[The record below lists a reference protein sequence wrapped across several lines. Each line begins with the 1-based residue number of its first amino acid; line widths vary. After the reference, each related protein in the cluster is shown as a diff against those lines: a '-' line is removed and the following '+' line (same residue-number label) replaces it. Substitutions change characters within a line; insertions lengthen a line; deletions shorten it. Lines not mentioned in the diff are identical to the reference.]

1 MYESKGGSGDV
12 WGCLFCA
19 GISIIVVKCEEDDGR
34 GAHMNQVTYAV
45 RNPRDI
51 PLIIGM
57 AALTVNFWI
66 IVRRLDE
73 DSGTLDYIVTWGTF
87 IIVAA
92 ALLVTVY
99 RSLQK
104 PAELRLE
111 QGRVLLKGHTLQTK
125 DIRVIMLSGYFSPV
139 IGIKPYGKR
148 IVPVPFCFRFARD
161 EDDSHDDLIKWANDN
176 EVKLVYKRF
185 IRWL

>member
-1 MYESKGGSGDV
+1 
-12 WGCLFCA
+12 
-19 GISIIVVKCEEDDGR
+19 
-34 GAHMNQVTYAV
+34 MNQVTYAV

-92 ALLVTVY
+92 ALLVTLY
-99 RSLQK
+99 RTLQK

-111 QGRVLLKGHTLQTK
+111 QGRVLVKGHTLQAE
-125 DIRVIMLSGYFSPV
+125 DIRVIMIRGYFSPL

-148 IVPVPFCFRFARD
+148 IVPVPFCFRFVRD
-161 EDDSHDDLIKWANDN
+161 QGQDDLIKWAKDN
-176 EVKLVYKRF
+176 GVKLVYKRF
-185 IRWL
+185 FRWL